1 MFCDPCIPFPFIYI
15 VLKLALEKSPIPT
28 SHALVAKYLRQPLFD
43 PNWHFHP
50 EYQLFMVLKG
60 RGTQFIGDSIRPYK
74 EGEITF
80 TGPNLPHLWKSD
92 VAGKKSSHEQYSEG
106 IVIYFNGGFL
116 GENLLQKEEGI
127 KLNQLFQKSLRGILV
142 HGDTALEIQELM
154 QNLIHLEG
162 LVSVLELLKILNVLS
177 ETKEMEVLA
186 SPGYINSLKQGDT
199 ERMNAVY
206 AYVMEHFRRK
216 IGLEELAELTNM
228 TPTSFSRYFKVHA
241 NKTFSEFVGEIRI
254 GHACKLLLEEKMNAS
269 QACYASG
276 FQTLSNFNKQFKAI
290 TSRTPSAYKKEFGPR

>member
-1 MFCDPCIPFPFIYI
+1 M
-15 VLKLALEKSPIPT
+15 L
-28 SHALVAKYLRQPLFD
+28 AKYLRQPLFD

-92 VAGKKSSHEQYSEG
+92 VEDKKAKIAGYSEG
-106 IVIYFNGGFL
+106 IVIYFNGNFL

-127 KLNQLFQKSLRGILV
+127 KLNQLFKKSLRGLLIQ
-142 HGDTALEIQELM
+142 GETAFEVQKLM

-162 LVSVLELLKILNVLS
+162 LESVLELLKILNVLS

-206 AYVMEHFRRK
+206 DYVMQHFRRK

-228 TPTSFSRYFKVHA
+228 TATSFSRYFKVHA
-241 NKTFSEFVGEIRI
+241 NKTFSEFVSEIRI
-254 GHACKLLLEEKMNAS
+254 GHACKLLLDEKMNAS
-269 QACYASG
+269 QACYSSG

-290 TSRTPSAYKKEFGPR
+290 TRRTPSAYKKEFGPR

>member
-1 MFCDPCIPFPFIYI
+1 M
-15 VLKLALEKSPIPT
+15 
-28 SHALVAKYLRQPLFD
+28 FD

-92 VAGKKSSHEQYSEG
+92 VEGKKTNVHAYSEG
-106 IVIYFNGGFL
+106 IVIYFNGNFL
-116 GENLLQKEEGI
+116 GEKLLKKEEGI
-127 KLNQLFQKSLRGILV
+127 KLNQLFKKSLRGLLV
-142 HGDTALEIQELM
+142 QGESALKVRKLM
-154 QNLIHLEG
+154 QNLIQVDG
-162 LVSVLELLKILNVLS
+162 LASVLELLKILNLLS
-177 ETKEMEVLA
+177 ESKEMEVLA

-199 ERMNAVY
+199 ERMNTVY
-206 AYVMEHFRRK
+206 AYVMQHFRRK
-216 IGLEELAELTNM
+216 ITLEELAELTNM

-241 NKTFSEFVGEIRI
+241 NKTFSEFISEIRI
-254 GHACKLLLEEKMNAS
+254 GHACKLLLEENMNAS

-290 TSRTPSAYKKEFGPR
+290 TNRTPIAYRKEFGN

>member
-1 MFCDPCIPFPFIYI
+1 MYPK
-15 VLKLALEKSPIPT
+15 VGTLKLALEKSPIPKT
-28 SHALVAKYLRQPLFD
+28 HALVSKALKQPLFD

-60 RGTQFIGDSIRPYK
+60 RGTQFIGDSIRPYR

-92 VAGKKSSHEQYSEG
+92 VEGKKDSKDGYSEG
-106 IVIYFNGGFL
+106 IVIYFNGNFL

-127 KLNQLFQKSLRGILV
+127 KLNQLFKKSLRGLLV
-142 HGDTALEIQELM
+142 QGNTAYEVQKLM
-154 QNLIHLEG
+154 QNLLHLEG
-162 LVSVLELLKILNVLS
+162 LESVLELLKILNLLS
-177 ETKEMEVLA
+177 ETKDMEVLA

-199 ERMNAVY
+199 ERMNTVY
-206 AYVMEHFRRK
+206 AYVMRHFRRK
-216 IGLEELAELTNM
+216 IALEELAELTNM

-241 NKTFSEFVGEIRI
+241 NKTFSEFVSEIRI
-254 GHACKLLLEEKMNAS
+254 GHACKLLLEENMNAS

-276 FQTLSNFNKQFKAI
+276 FQTLSNFNKQFKGI
-290 TSRTPSAYKKEFGPR
+290 TNRTPIAYKQEFGN

>member
-1 MFCDPCIPFPFIYI
+1 M
-15 VLKLALEKSPIPT
+15 KLALEKSPIPK
-28 SHALVAKYLRQPLFD
+28 SHALVTKALKQPIFD

-80 TGPNLPHLWKSD
+80 TGPNLPHLWRSD
-92 VAGKKSSHEQYSEG
+92 IETGKTTKENFSKG
-106 IVIYFNGGFL
+106 IVVYFNQNIL
-116 GENLLQKEEGI
+116 GENLLQKEEGL
-127 KLNQLFQKSLRGILV
+127 KLKHLLKISLRGLLV
-142 HGDTALEIQELM
+142 TGVTAEKVKTLM
-154 QNLIHLEG
+154 QNLVHQEG
-162 LVSVLELLKILNVLS
+162 LEKVVGLLEILHLLSQTDDL
-177 ETKEMEVLA
+177 EVLA

-199 ERMNAVY
+199 ERMNIVY
-206 AYVMEHFRRK
+206 AYVMQNFRSK

-241 NKTFSEFVGEIRI
+241 NKTFSEFVSEIRI

-269 QACYASG
+269 QACYSSG

-290 TSRTPSAYKKEFGPR
+290 TRRTPSAYKKEFGPL